1 MVLAKNAGLAIF
13 STEYVR
19 RAFSRIACN
28 TYNLYL
34 TKRNREKERR
44 EKGTGEEVKR
54 GEHILVLFDVISNNE
69 KSMISLMFKVFGG
82 ENRNLLQIT
91 QFHKS
96 IIESKSIII
105 SI

>member
-34 TKRNREKERR
+34 TKRNRAKEKRGERR
-44 EKGTGEEVKR
+44 EQERRRGGEER
-54 GEHILVLFDVISNNE
+54 RAYN
-69 KSMISLMFKVFGG
+69 
-82 ENRNLLQIT
+82 
-91 QFHKS
+91 
-96 IIESKSIII
+96 III
-105 SI
+105 

>member
-1 MVLAKNAGLAIF
+1 M
-13 STEYVR
+13 
-19 RAFSRIACN
+19 
-28 TYNLYL
+28 
-34 TKRNREKERR
+34 
-44 EKGTGEEVKR
+44 KR
-54 GEHILVLFDVISNNE
+54 GEHIILLFDVISNNE